1 MCHSRKA
8 LRKHFCAY
16 DLNGIILSTEGK
28 TDAPVAA
35 KVSLELFFLRAD
47 PCEGQA
53 NRQKDFCLR
62 EIAEAQFPCHSRKG
76 EDVGFFVHGLVGGES
91 LVSFANEIVPI
102 LVDQQIVLKDRLI
115 VKGADAC
122 GKATACR
129 FHIAVPMVDA
139 DNHGI
144 PVGFHRAAS
153 LCFSLRMTS
162 SARLHMASNTFSI

>member
-1 MCHSRKA
+1 MNHQNVHGAVANVAEHIRSFELGQVLCHSRKA

-91 LVSFANEIVPI
+91 LVSFAN
-102 LVDQQIVLKDRLI
+102 
-115 VKGADAC
+115 
-122 GKATACR
+122 
-129 FHIAVPMVDA
+129 AVPCTL
-139 DNHGI
+139 I
-144 PVGFHRAAS
+144 F
-153 LCFSLRMTS
+153 
-162 SARLHMASNTFSI
+162 